1 MAPWLIL
8 CHAFAACFTSLSQ
21 TLSMSNPTAYMNI
34 VLSIISLFST
44 VQLQAEAKI
53 NGETMSSLR
62 TELEQVQQE
71 KHDKVTL

>member
-1 MAPWLIL
+1 
-8 CHAFAACFTSLSQ
+8 
-21 TLSMSNPTAYMNI
+21 MSNPTAYMNVI
-34 VLSIISLFST
+34 VSIISLFST

-71 KHDKVTL
+71 KHDKVT